1 MRDYTKKTVRT
12 VSLTLIIPEEVS
24 DWLKS
29 IAEPQGKARSSV
41 IRDILYDIYVRQLR
55 QKEEK

>member
-1 MRDYTKKTVRT
+1 MRDYTKKTIRT
-12 VSLTLIIPEEVS
+12 VSLTLVIPEEIS

-41 IRDILYDIYVRQLR
+41 IRDILYDIYIRQLK
-55 QKEEK
+55 QKEVK